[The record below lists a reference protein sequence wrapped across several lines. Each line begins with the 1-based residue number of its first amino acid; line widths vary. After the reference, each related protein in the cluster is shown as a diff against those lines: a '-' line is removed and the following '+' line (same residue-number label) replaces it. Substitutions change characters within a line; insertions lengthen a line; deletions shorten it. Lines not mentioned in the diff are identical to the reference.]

1 MSLSQDFRD
10 AGRVKA
16 LLAAIARTAGPV
28 AARLGR
34 PLQIMEV
41 CGGHTHAIFRF
52 GLHQLLPD
60 AIEFIHGPGC
70 PVCVL
75 PVEAVDQAV
84 DLARR
89 ENVILAS
96 FGDPLRVPGS
106 RGSLLQARAE
116 GAEVRVLYSPFD
128 ALALAQDNP
137 HKQVVFFAIGFDT
150 TMPSIACSLQAADK
164 AGLTNLRFLCHHI
177 RLMPTL
183 IGLLEAGEV
192 RLDGFVGPGHVSMVI
207 GSRVYQ
213 PIASHYHKPL
223 VIAGFEPVDFLQA
236 LYQLVLQLAE
246 GRCAIENA
254 YGRVVAA
261 EGNPAALKVI
271 EEVFESNV
279 DSRWRGLGTVPGS
292 GVRVREHYR
301 HLDASTSLASLPQI
315 KAAAEP
321 AWCNAVLTGR
331 IKPHQCPLFR
341 RHCTPEHPVGA
352 LMVSSEGACAAYYQY
367 RPEQYHPEQ
376 DEHKETRRDP

>member
-1 MSLSQDFRD
+1 MSLTHDFRD

-16 LLAAIARTAGPV
+16 LLAAISREAEPV

-52 GLHQLLPD
+52 GLNQLLP
-60 AIEFIHGPGC
+60 ASIEFIHGPGC

-84 DLARR
+84 SLARQQD
-89 ENVILAS
+89 VILAS

-116 GAEVRVLYSPFD
+116 GAEVKVLYSPFD
-128 ALALAQDNP
+128 AIALAQTNP
-137 HKQVVFFAIGFDT
+137 DKQVVFFAIGFDT
-150 TMPSIACSLQAADK
+150 TMPSIAHSLLAADR
-164 AGLTNLRFLCHHI
+164 AGIGNLRFLCHHI
-177 RLMPTL
+177 RLMPILT
-183 IGLLEAGEV
+183 GLLEAGEIK
-192 RLDGFVGPGHVSMVI
+192 LDGFVGPGHVSMVI
-207 GSRVYQ
+207 GSRVYA
-213 PIASHYHKPL
+213 PIAERYHKPL

-236 LYQLVLQLAE
+236 LYQLILQLAE
-246 GRCAIENA
+246 GRCTIENA

-271 EEVFESNV
+271 DQVFESGV
-279 DSRWRGLGTVPGS
+279 DSLWRGLGTVPGS
-292 GVRVREHYR
+292 GVRVRDRYR
-301 HLDASTSLASLPQI
+301 HLDASTSLASLPPI
-315 KAAAEP
+315 EAAAEP

-341 RHCTPEHPVGA
+341 RHCTPQNPVGA

-367 RPEQYHPEQ
+367 RPEQFQAEQ
-376 DEHKETRRDP
+376 HQDKETRGDQ

>member
-1 MSLSQDFRD
+1 MSLTGDFRD
-10 AGRVKA
+10 ATRVRV
-16 LLAAIARTAGPV
+16 LLSAIAREAEPV
-28 AARLGR
+28 AAHLGR
-34 PLQIMEV
+34 PLQLMEV

-60 AIEFIHGPGC
+60 TIEFIHGPGC

-84 DLARR
+84 SLARR
-89 ENVILAS
+89 EGVILAS

-116 GAEVRVLYSPFD
+116 GAEVKVLYSPYD
-128 ALALAQDNP
+128 ALALAKGNP

-150 TMPSIACSLQAADK
+150 TMPSIACSLLAADR
-164 AGLTNLRFLCHHI
+164 AGIGNLRFLCHHI
-177 RLMPTL
+177 RLLPTL
-183 IGLLEAGEV
+183 NGLLEAGDI

-236 LYQLVLQLAE
+236 LYQLVLQLAQ

-254 YGRVVAA
+254 YGRVVAEA
-261 EGNPAALKVI
+261 GNPAALKAI
-271 EEVFESNV
+271 DQVFESGV
-279 DSRWRGLGTVPGS
+279 DSHWRGLGTVPGS
-292 GVRVREHYR
+292 GVRLRARYR
-301 HLDASTSLASLPQI
+301 HLDA
-315 KAAAEP
+315 AALLDPDAPTEAVAEP
-321 AWCNAVLTGR
+321 AYCNAVLTGR

-367 RPEQYHPEQ
+367 RLAAAPEEPGSDQ
-376 DEHKETRRDP
+376 

>member
-1 MSLSQDFRD
+1 MSINRDFRD
-10 AGRVKA
+10 AGRVRA
-16 LLAAIARTAGPV
+16 LLAAITAVAEPV
-28 AARLGR
+28 AQRLGR

-52 GLHQLLPD
+52 GLNQLLP
-60 AIEFIHGPGC
+60 ASIEFIHGPGC

-75 PVEAVDQAV
+75 PVAAVDQAV
-84 DLARR
+84 SLARQQD
-89 ENVILAS
+89 VMLAS

-106 RGSLLQARAE
+106 RGSLLQAKAE
-116 GAEVRVLYSPFD
+116 GAEVKVLYSPFD
-128 ALALAQDNP
+128 ALALASANP

-150 TMPSIACSLQAADK
+150 TMPSTAYSLLAADR

-183 IGLLEAGEV
+183 IALLEAGDI

-207 GSRVYQ
+207 GSRVYA
-213 PIASHYHKPL
+213 PIAERYRKPL

-236 LYQLVLQLAE
+236 LYRLVLQLAE

-254 YGRVVAA
+254 YARVVA
-261 EGNPAALKVI
+261 EDGNRLALQAI
-271 EEVFESNV
+271 DEAFETGV
-279 DSRWRGLGTVPGS
+279 DACWRGLGQVPGS
-292 GVRVREHYR
+292 GVRVRARYR
-301 HLDASTSLASLPQI
+301 HLDAAEEPASLPPLG
-315 KAAAEP
+315 AGEEP
-321 AWCNAVLTGR
+321 AYCNAVLTGR

-341 RHCTPEHPVGA
+341 RRCTPQTPVGA

-367 RPEQYHPEQ
+367 RAEEL
-376 DEHKETRRDP
+376 K

>member
-1 MSLSQDFRD
+1 MSLTHDFRD

-16 LLAAIARTAGPV
+16 LLVAITAAAEPV

-52 GLHQLLPD
+52 GLNQLLPSS
-60 AIEFIHGPGC
+60 IEFIHGPGC

-75 PVEAVDQAV
+75 PVAAVDQAV
-84 DLARR
+84 SLARQP
-89 ENVILAS
+89 NVMLAS
-96 FGDPLRVPGS
+96 FGDPLRVPGT
-106 RGSLLQARAE
+106 RGSLLQAKAE

-128 ALALAQDNP
+128 ALALARDNP

-150 TMPSIACSLQAADK
+150 TMPGTAYSLLAAEL

-183 IGLLEAGEV
+183 TALLEADDIQ
-192 RLDGFVGPGHVSMVI
+192 LDGFVGPGHVSMVI
-207 GSRVYQ
+207 GSRVYA
-213 PIASHYHKPL
+213 PIADSYRKPL

-254 YGRVVAA
+254 YARVVAPD
-261 EGNPAALKVI
+261 GNPNALKVI
-271 EEVFESNV
+271 DEAFEPGV
-279 DSRWRGLGTVPGS
+279 DSHWRGLGLVPGS
-292 GVRVREHYR
+292 GVRVREPYR
-301 HLDASTSLASLPQI
+301 HLDAAEGLISTAQI
-315 KAAAEP
+315 KTATEP
-321 AWCNAVLTGR
+321 AYCNAVLTGR

-341 RHCTPEHPVGA
+341 RHCTPQNPVGA

-367 RPEQYHPEQ
+367 RPEEV
-376 DEHKETRRDP
+376 R

>member
-1 MSLSQDFRD
+1 MSLNTEFRD

-16 LLAAIARTAGPV
+16 LLAAITPVADKV

-52 GLHQLLPD
+52 GLHQLLPES
-60 AIEFIHGPGC
+60 IEFIHGPGC

-84 DLARR
+84 SLARR
-89 ENVILAS
+89 KNVILAS

-106 RGSLLQARAE
+106 RGSLLQAKAE
-116 GAEVRVLYSPFD
+116 GAGVKVLYSPFD
-128 ALALAQDNP
+128 ALALAQNNP

-150 TMPSIACSLQAADK
+150 TMPGIACSLLATDR
-164 AGLTNLRFLCHHI
+164 AGITNLRFLCHHI

-183 IGLLEAGEV
+183 TGLLEAGEI

-207 GSRVYQ
+207 GSRVYD

-236 LYQLVLQLAE
+236 LYQLVRQLAE

-254 YGRVVAA
+254 YARVVKEA
-261 EGNPAALKVI
+261 GNPAALKAI
-271 EEVFESNV
+271 DRVFESGV
-279 DSRWRGLGTVPGS
+279 DSHWRGLGTVPGS
-292 GVRVREHYR
+292 GVRVRDQYR
-301 HLDASTSLASLPQI
+301 HLDAAGLLETDVPVEAD
-315 KAAAEP
+315 AGP

-341 RHCTPEHPVGA
+341 RQCTPEHPAGA

-367 RPEQYHPEQ
+367 RVGEV
-376 DEHKETRRDP
+376 T